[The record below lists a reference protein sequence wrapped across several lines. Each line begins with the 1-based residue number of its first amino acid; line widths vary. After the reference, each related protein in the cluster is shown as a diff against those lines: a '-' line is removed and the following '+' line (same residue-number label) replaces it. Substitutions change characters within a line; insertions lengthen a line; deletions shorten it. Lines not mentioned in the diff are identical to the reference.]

1 MIPVNRAGLYIAI
14 LCSVLQGAT
23 QKTPEA
29 KLVAQGE
36 YSAMQGRAGS
46 PPQPANTGRSGDPGS
61 GSGLLLDHWFLYQ
74 MPDGTFKVDI
84 EIKTVE
90 EPGHAEEHLT
100 FSKEMK
106 RRTYEWKYE
115 RKTKEEAQGSKAAAF
130 HCDFADAEVRCAGT
144 TISGRTF
151 STSLAM
157 QAPYSF
163 MPITDE
169 ALFDFP
175 WSFQAMAWQAERSLS
190 RPSSIAMVIF
200 GDAATENGTVL
211 KSLPGKFG
219 LVRYL
224 GKDTIEVAKRKVN
237 AHKFEA
243 KSAEHEDGAVD
254 FWFSD
259 SGLLL
264 KMKGAGEGSPGT
276 IVLRRYEGPAL

>member
-1 MIPVNRAGLYIAI
+1 LYLAI
-14 LCSVLQGAT
+14 LCSVLQGAK
-23 QKTPEA
+23 QKAPEA

-36 YSAMQGRAGS
+36 YSAMQDGA
-46 PPQPANTGRSGDPGS
+46 GS
-61 GSGLLLDHWFLYQ
+61 GSGSELLLDHWFLYQ
-74 MPDGTFKVDI
+74 MPDGTFKVDT
-84 EIKTVE
+84 EIKTVDA
-90 EPGHAEEHLT
+90 PGHAEEHLT

-115 RKTKEEAQGSKAAAF
+115 RKTKEETQGKSKAAGF
-130 HCDFADAEVRCAGT
+130 HCDFADAEARCAGT

-157 QAPYSF
+157 QGPYSF
-163 MPITDE
+163 IPITDE
-169 ALFDFP
+169 SLFDFP
-175 WSFQAMAWQAERSLS
+175 WSFQAMVWQAERSSS
-190 RPSSIAMVIF
+190 RPSSIAMLIF
-200 GDAATENGTVL
+200 GDAAAENGTVL
-211 KSLPGKFG
+211 ESLPGKFG

-224 GKDTIEVAKRKVN
+224 GKDTIEIAKQRVN

-276 IVLRRYEGPAL
+276 IVLSRYEGPAL

>member
-1 MIPVNRAGLYIAI
+1 LYAAI

-23 QKTPEA
+23 HKAPEA

-36 YSAMQGRAGS
+36 YSAIQDGAGS
-46 PPQPANTGRSGDPGS
+46 GSGSSPQPANTGRSGDPAE
-61 GSGLLLDHWFLYQ
+61 LPLDHWFLYQ
-74 MPDGTFKVDI
+74 MPDGTFKVDT

-90 EPGHAEEHLT
+90 APGHAEEHST

-115 RKTKEEAQGSKAAAF
+115 RKTKEEAQGKSKAAGF
-130 HCDFADAEVRCAGT
+130 HCDFADGEARCAGT

-157 QAPYSF
+157 QVPYSF

-175 WSFQAMAWQAERSLS
+175 WSFQAMIWQAERSSS
-190 RPSSIAMVIF
+190 RPSSIAMVTF
-200 GDAATENGTVL
+200 GDAAAENGTVL

-224 GKDTIEVAKRKVN
+224 GRDTIEVAKQKVN

-243 KSAEHEDGAVD
+243 KSAEHEDGALD
-254 FWFSD
+254 FWLSD

-264 KMKGAGEGSPGT
+264 KMKGAGKDSPG
-276 IVLRRYEGPAL
+276 IFVLSRYEGPAL